1 MKLTMTNEDSNSTE
15 SLLHFPC
22 EFVIKI
28 FGATTDELQSQIL
41 SIIRRHIPDLDEDAI
56 KSRLSKDNKYL
67 ALTITMPLDSREQ
80 LDAIYQDV
88 SSNPLV
94 LMVL

>member
-1 MKLTMTNEDSNSTE
+1 MTNDNTNPPE

-28 FGATTDELQSQIL
+28 FGNASNEFEIQALT
-41 SIIRRHIPDLDEDAI
+41 IIRRHIQDLAEDAI
-56 KSRLSKDNKYL
+56 KSRLSKDGKYL
-67 ALTITMPLDSREQ
+67 ALTITMPIDSREQ
-80 LDAIYQDV
+80 LDAIYQEL
-88 SSNPLV
+88 SSNPMI